1 MPFTILLI
9 LHRLP
14 TLTPT
19 AFKTHYETT
28 HMPLIRSL
36 AGPTFPNSHTRHYIQ
51 RTSSPPSSNNNNNN
65 NSNADPYPATV
76 LIGTQADFEYDAFA
90 LLEFD
95 DEAAYQRFFGVIS
108 EEGAAG
114 RIAEDEE
121 MFLDRGRM
129 RAVVLGGIERSGGSV
144 VGGGL

>member
-1 MPFTILLI
+1 
-9 LHRLP
+9 
-14 TLTPT
+14 
-19 AFKTHYETT
+19 
-28 HMPLIRSL
+28 MPLIRSL
-36 AGPTFPNSHTRHYIQ
+36 AGPTFPNSHTRHYPQ
-51 RTSSPPSSNNNNNN
+51 RTSSPSPSSNNNK
-65 NSNADPYPATV
+65 SNADPYPATV
-76 LIGTQADFEYDAFA
+76 LIGTQADFDYDAFA

-95 DEAAYQRFFGVIS
+95 DEAAYQRFFEVIS

-129 RAVVLGGIERSGGSV
+129 RAVVLGEVERSGGSV